1 MPRSTG
7 VAPAGIQ
14 RKGGIMWNSRTQ
26 IRPGLGIRRIL
37 ACLLL
42 SQVFV
47 AGMHCEAIAKE
58 KIRIGAA
65 VSWPNYSLYEL
76 ARVRNLA
83 PDYDLEIT
91 ILEDPIAGHNML
103 STGQLDILLST
114 PDYAPIAVANNLD
127 EVNVALIGLSYGA
140 DQIVLAPGVEPAQLP
155 GKKVSA
161 PDAFIGQIVMG
172 LWLEQQ
178 GIDFKSV
185 TWVNLNADQ
194 AAGPI
199 IAKDIAAAH
208 MYEPWTSKLMESVP
222 GARVVADSSQEI
234 YTRRGTLGDSIFMNR
249 KFIQEKRKAAID
261 MLALHWKAVQLWH
274 DDPRGTDAFLA
285 KYLKWPEA
293 DVEAIMGTNG
303 KFSKGGIYEY
313 DFDQSARFCG
323 VLDGEPPFKQR
334 NGGYYDAMAETNRL
348 WVKLSV
354 LNKIDD
360 TKKGLD
366 CSLMGDLVKTG
377 FRQAFDA
384 AK

>member
-1 MPRSTG
+1 
-7 VAPAGIQ
+7 
-14 RKGGIMWNSRTQ
+14 MWNLRTQ
-26 IRPGLGIRRIL
+26 FGSGLSIREILTSLFHSRIL
-37 ACLLL
+37 AGLLL
-42 SQVFV
+42 SQVAFG
-47 AGMHCEAIAKE
+47 AISDEAIAKE

-65 VSWPNYSLYEL
+65 VSWPNYSLFEL
-76 ARVRNLA
+76 ARAKNLA

-91 ILEDPIAGHNML
+91 ILEDPVGGQNLL
-103 STGQLDILLST
+103 STGQIDILLST

-127 EVNVALIGLSYGA
+127 VVNVAFLALSYGA

-194 AAGPI
+194 AVGPI

-208 MYEPWTSKLMESVP
+208 MYEPWTAKLLESVP
-222 GARVVADSSQEI
+222 GARVVTNSSQEN
-234 YTRRGTLGDSIFMNR
+234 YTRLGMLGDSIFMNR
-249 KFIQEKRKAAID
+249 KFVQEKRKAAVD

-274 DDPRGTDAFLA
+274 DDPRGTNAFLA
-285 KYLKWPEA
+285 KFLKWPEA
-293 DVEAIMGTNG
+293 DVEFVMGTNG
-303 KFSKGGIYEY
+303 KSSNGGLYVY

-323 VLDGEPPFKQR
+323 VLDGEPPFKQK
-334 NGGYYDAMAETNRL
+334 NGGYYDAMSETNRL
-348 WVKLSV
+348 WVKLGV
-354 LNKIDD
+354 LKKPEDA
-360 TKKGLD
+360 KKGLD
-366 CSLMGDLVKTG
+366 CSLMGDLVKSG

-384 AK
+384 VK